1 MPRPSNPSL
10 FDDFCLAYAVG
21 QRISA
26 WCKARKVA
34 VSTAYEWR
42 KSPEFAPKVESY
54 RSEVRERVI
63 NLAAAWGVG
72 SGPPV
77 AADLPGRAA

>member
-26 WCKARKVA
+26 WCRSRRVA
-34 VSTAYEWR
+34 ISTAYEW
-42 KSPEFAPKVESY
+42 KKAPEFAPKVEHY
-54 RSEVRERVI
+54 RAEIRERI
-63 NLAAAWGVG
+63 ISLAAAWGA
-72 SGPPV
+72 GPDPKAPSV
-77 AADLPGRAA
+77 HPDRAA